1 MILII
6 INWNEFDHSVKP
18 SFCWGVEPPTKFS
31 ERGGGS
37 LTGSQF
43 LVGVAGKEGLT
54 FFRLCNFYIKN
65 NLKSEI
71 FNDEKGW

>member
-31 ERGGGS
+31 ERGGG
-37 LTGSQF
+37 
-43 LVGVAGKEGLT
+43 A
-54 FFRLCNFYIKN
+54 
-65 NLKSEI
+65 
-71 FNDEKGW
+71 